1 MVNPVFQEQL
11 IPLGYQQI
19 AAATL
24 ATAQTLTVPDR
35 SQVAV
40 MKVEAGALRWRDD
53 GTSPTDAIGMLEADG
68 AKFFY
73 CGDLSAFEAI
83 RVDATTIL
91 NVSYYRGPN

>member
-11 IPLGYQQI
+11 EPLGYQQI
-19 AAATL
+19 VAATL
-24 ATAQTLTVPDR
+24 ASATALTVPSR
-35 SQVAV
+35 SQVAI

-53 GTSPTDAIGMLEADG
+53 GSDPTSAVGMLEADG

-73 CGDLSAFEAI
+73 CGDLSTFKAI